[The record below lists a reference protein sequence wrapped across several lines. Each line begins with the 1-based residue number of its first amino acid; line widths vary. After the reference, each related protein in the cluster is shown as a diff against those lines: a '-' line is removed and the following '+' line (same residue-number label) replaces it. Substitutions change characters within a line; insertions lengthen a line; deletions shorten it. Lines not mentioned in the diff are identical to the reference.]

1 MRPGRNPDTENS
13 GAYTGAKSVKIFHS
27 DACHLPLPARHT
39 FPIDKYRRLRESVQ
53 AAGLADKGNLLAG
66 PAATDEDILRVHDP
80 DYFTRLQQGR
90 LSRQEI
96 RRIGFPWSPQLV
108 ERARFSTGSTL
119 AAADSAL
126 AEGVGI
132 NLGGGTHHAFPDHGE
147 GFCVLNDVAVGL
159 RALQACQR
167 IHTAVVIDCDVHQ
180 GNGTAAIFSGDP
192 RVFTFSIHGRN
203 NFPYR
208 KVPGDLDIALED
220 DTADDEY
227 LAYLESGLA
236 QALAAGPFDLAVYL
250 AGADPYRRDR
260 FGRLALSRAG
270 LARRDRLV
278 MEACR
283 QSSLPVVVTMSGGY
297 ARDTAD
303 TVAIH
308 LETVRIVAAAAK
320 WAQPGQA
327 SGPAIPL
334 PTGQSARTG

>member
-1 MRPGRNPDTENS
+1 M
-13 GAYTGAKSVKIFHS
+13 KIYHS
-27 DACHLPLPARHT
+27 DACRLPLPAGHT
-39 FPIDKYRRLRESVQ
+39 FPIDKYRLLRESVQ
-53 AAGLADKGNLLAG
+53 TIGLANRAHLRAG
-66 PAATDEDILRVHDP
+66 PAATEEDILRVHDP
-80 DYFTRLQQGR
+80 DYITRLQQGR
-90 LSRQEI
+90 LSRHEM

-108 ERARFSTGSTL
+108 ERARYSAGSTL
-119 AAADSAL
+119 AAARSAL
-126 AEGVGI
+126 AEGAGI

-147 GFCVLNDVAVGL
+147 GYCVLNDVAIAL

-192 RVFTFSIHGRN
+192 SVFTFSIHGRN

-208 KVPGDLDIALED
+208 KVPGDLDIALDD

-227 LAYLESGLA
+227 LERLEWGLA
-236 QALAAGPFDLAVYL
+236 RSLAAGPFDLAVYL

-260 FGRLALSRAG
+260 FGRLALTRAG

-278 MEACR
+278 INACR
-283 QSSLPVVVTMSGGY
+283 QSDLPVAVTMSGGY

-308 LETVRIVAAAAK
+308 LDTVRIVAAAAFQ
-320 WAQPGQA
+320 APREQAPGQ
-327 SGPAIPL
+327 
-334 PTGQSARTG
+334 